1 MQNRPF
7 LPWTLGVIALLF
19 GSCKELEQATRG
31 AEMIASATIPHADN
45 VIKIT
50 KKTMDALLP
59 IAYDEELAIGQAMS
73 LQVVSRYGGIITDP
87 RMTEYVSLVG
97 QAVANACDRPDIDYH
112 FAILNHSS
120 INAFAT
126 PGGYIFVTRGLL
138 DQIRNEAELAAVLGH
153 EISHVSQKHMLN
165 IIQRS
170 KQLAGITEAGL
181 SYFKQDPSKFKG
193 VVDEAVKKLL
203 DEGLDQGKEIEADQ
217 LGDVFAAR
225 VGYDANAYLML
236 LTRLRTTKGDDQAFF
251 KTHPNF
257 SSRIQAVEQTVQ
269 AKGLKPNGVLL
280 KERFAKSA
288 KRT

>member
-1 MQNRPF
+1 MQNRSL
-7 LPWTLGVIALLF
+7 LPWTLGVIALLV
-19 GSCKELEQATRG
+19 GSCKELEQATRQTVTLVG
-31 AEMIASATIPHADN
+31 AANPYLNMAIKAT
-45 VIKIT
+45 
-50 KKTMDALLP
+50 DAVLP
-59 IAYDEELAIGQAMS
+59 IAYDEELVIGQAMS
-73 LQVVSRYGGIITDP
+73 MQVVSRYGGVVNDP
-87 RMTEYVSLVG
+87 LLTEYVSLVG
-97 QAVANACDRPDIDYH
+97 QAVANACDRPDIDYR

-153 EISHVSQKHMLN
+153 EISHVSQKHILN

-170 KQLAGITEAGL
+170 KQLAGVAEAGL

-225 VGYDANAYLML
+225 VGYDSNAYVAL

-257 SSRIQAVEQTVQ
+257 SDRIQAVQQTVQ
-269 AKGLKPNGVLL
+269 EKWLKPNGVLL
-280 KERFAKSA
+280 EKRFAKSV
-288 KRT
+288 KRI